1 MHRTPDPRTNRH
13 CRRPPQAGWL
23 RGARVG
29 LAAACL
35 GLIAATGVQAQP
47 AAALDGE
54 RRIVLV
60 AADGT
65 RTEIGTLRFT
75 PSGDGPS
82 SRVAVA
88 LHTER
93 FTDHFLSMREFKC
106 LPGGTELTCHV
117 PYPYANP
124 GTVAPGRLGWLE
136 HRLLFFYRKPADF
149 GAKLWNGI
157 YWQLQPTATGWVGK
171 PQAID
176 LNRIGAP
183 PDKPDEPPYRPALR
197 DDMPADARWFRQL
210 LIE

>member
-1 MHRTPDPRTNRH
+1 MTRMPDPQADRH
-13 CRRPPQAGWL
+13 CRRPGRHRAL
-23 RGARVG
+23 RGACAVLATTWLG
-29 LAAACL
+29 AVAAA
-35 GLIAATGVQAQP
+35 GAQAQP
-47 AAALDGE
+47 VAALEGE

-65 RTEIGTLRFT
+65 RTEIGTVRFT
-75 PSGDGPS
+75 PTGDGPT

-106 LPGGTELTCHV
+106 LPGGTELTCQV

-124 GTVAPGRLGWLE
+124 GTVAPGQLAWLE
-136 HRLLFFYRKPADF
+136 HRLLFFYKKPADF

-157 YWQLQPTATGWVGK
+157 YWQLRPTPTGWVGT

-183 PDKPDEPPYRPALR
+183 PDQPNEPPYRPALR
-197 DDMPADARWFRQL
+197 DDLPADARWFRQL

>member
-1 MHRTPDPRTNRH
+1 MAML
-13 CRRPPQAGWL
+13 C
-23 RGARVG
+23 
-29 LAAACL
+29 AAEM
-35 GLIAATGVQAQP
+35 AAPGVQAQGGP
-47 AAALDGE
+47 APDGPTLDGQK
-54 RRIVLV
+54 RVLLL

-65 RTEIGTLRFT
+65 RTEIGTVQFT
-75 PSGDGPS
+75 PTGDGQTA
-82 SRVAVA
+82 RVAVN

-106 LPGGTELTCHV
+106 LPGGTELSCHV

-124 GTVAPGRLGWLE
+124 GTVTPGKLGWLE
-136 HRLLFFYRKPADF
+136 HRLLFFYKKPADF

-157 YWQLQPTATGWVGK
+157 YWQLKPTPAGWVGT

-183 PDKPDEPPYRPALR
+183 PEKLDEPPYRPALR